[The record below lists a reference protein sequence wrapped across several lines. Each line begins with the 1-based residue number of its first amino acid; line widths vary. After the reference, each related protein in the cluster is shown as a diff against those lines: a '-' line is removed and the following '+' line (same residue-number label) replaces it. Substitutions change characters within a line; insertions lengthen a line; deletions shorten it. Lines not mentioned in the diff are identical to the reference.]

1 MGIFVS
7 VGEGALVPLVPIE
20 GALVPLVP
28 TVGALVPLLPTV
40 GALVPLVPTV
50 GAPVESI
57 NVVGGKVETPFGA
70 DVIFCT
76 DGDGA
81 AVASGASE
89 APGVGG

>member
-28 TVGALVPLLPTV
+28 IVGALV
-40 GALVPLVPTV
+40 VPLVPTV
-50 GAPVESI
+50 GAPVDSM
-57 NVVGGKVETPFGA
+57 NVVGAKVEPSFGA

-81 AVASGASE
+81 AVASGANE

>member
-7 VGEGALVPLVPIE
+7 VGEGALVPLVP
-20 GALVPLVP
+20 
-28 TVGALVPLLPTV
+28 TV
-40 GALVPLVPTV
+40 GALVPLVPIVGALVPLVATV

-57 NVVGGKVETPFGA
+57 NVVGGKVERPFGA

-81 AVASGASE
+81 AVASGANE